1 MKRDSIDLQNGD
13 ITTLFRRL
21 LIPTLLGTISM
32 SAMTVIDGMI
42 VGHGVGAVGVAAVNI
57 VVPIYLLISGL
68 GLMIGAG
75 CSVVAS
81 IHLANAKLKVAR
93 LNVTQAIVA
102 ALTVVALIV
111 AAMALFLEPVSRMLG
126 ASETLLPHV
135 IDYTKWLLPGFVLEM
150 PSFIGLFIIRLDGA
164 PRYAM
169 WCNIVPA
176 VLNALLD
183 YIFVFPCD
191 MGVMGAGVATSI
203 CMSLGGIMALCYLVM
218 PSHKLHLELPKLS
231 LKSLALSLRNV
242 GYQCWIGI
250 SSLLGE
256 LSLAILI
263 FIGNIVFMRYL
274 GDDGVGAFGI
284 SCYYTPFF
292 FMIGNSIAQSAQPLL
307 SYNYG
312 IARWSHVV
320 RVRRLSLLTSLI
332 FGLVVTLLFMGVPKA
347 MVALFV
353 DAEST
358 AGVLATEGFPLYGLG
373 IIFFILNVAIIGYFQ
388 SIERL
393 RSALS
398 IVVLRG
404 LVFVIPCF
412 MLLPEWLGRTG
423 IWLAMPLS
431 EALTFVVAAILL
443 RRSSN

>member
-1 MKRDSIDLQNGD
+1 M
-13 ITTLFRRL
+13 
-21 LIPTLLGTISM
+21 
-32 SAMTVIDGMI
+32 
-42 VGHGVGAVGVAAVNI
+42 
-57 VVPIYLLISGL
+57 
-68 GLMIGAG
+68 
-75 CSVVAS
+75 
-81 IHLANAKLKVAR
+81 
-93 LNVTQAIVA
+93 
-102 ALTVVALIV
+102 
-111 AAMALFLEPVSRMLG
+111 
-126 ASETLLPHV
+126 
-135 IDYTKWLLPGFVLEM
+135 
-150 PSFIGLFIIRLDGA
+150 
-164 PRYAM
+164 
-169 WCNIVPA
+169 
-176 VLNALLD
+176 
-183 YIFVFPCD
+183 
-191 MGVMGAGVATSI
+191 
-203 CMSLGGIMALCYLVM
+203 CYLVM

-443 RRSSN
+443 RRSSK

>member
-1 MKRDSIDLQNGD
+1 
-13 ITTLFRRL
+13 
-21 LIPTLLGTISM
+21 
-32 SAMTVIDGMI
+32 
-42 VGHGVGAVGVAAVNI
+42 
-57 VVPIYLLISGL
+57 
-68 GLMIGAG
+68 
-75 CSVVAS
+75 
-81 IHLANAKLKVAR
+81 
-93 LNVTQAIVA
+93 
-102 ALTVVALIV
+102 
-111 AAMALFLEPVSRMLG
+111 
-126 ASETLLPHV
+126 
-135 IDYTKWLLPGFVLEM
+135 
-150 PSFIGLFIIRLDGA
+150 
-164 PRYAM
+164 
-169 WCNIVPA
+169 
-176 VLNALLD
+176 
-183 YIFVFPCD
+183 
-191 MGVMGAGVATSI
+191 
-203 CMSLGGIMALCYLVM
+203 
-218 PSHKLHLELPKLS
+218 
-231 LKSLALSLRNV
+231 
-242 GYQCWIGI
+242 
-250 SSLLGE
+250 
-256 LSLAILI
+256 
-263 FIGNIVFMRYL
+263 MRYL